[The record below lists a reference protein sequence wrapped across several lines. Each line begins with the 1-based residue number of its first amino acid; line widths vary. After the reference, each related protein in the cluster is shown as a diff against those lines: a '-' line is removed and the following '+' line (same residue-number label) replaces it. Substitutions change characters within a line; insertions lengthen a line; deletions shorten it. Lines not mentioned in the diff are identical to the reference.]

1 MASVVKRR
9 LKSGLTAFQV
19 RWRDPDVG
27 HQQSVT
33 FSSETEARLLK
44 LFLDGNGQSFSAAQ
58 QFLLES
64 QRKVPTVAQVIQEY
78 LDSLVRPA
86 SGTLRTYQTMLDLHI
101 GAFLGSVAVGELG
114 IHHLTQWVWEMQGK
128 GKSAKTIRNNHAL
141 ISSSMEMAVRLGY
154 RVDNPCHDMRL
165 PVGEKIKEDVQFLTP
180 TEFGFLF
187 ASIPEPYKAFTLFLV
202 MTGTRFGEATAVTV
216 GDLDTVSVPAL
227 VRITKAWKR
236 DGNNQYYVGP
246 TKTVTGRRT
255 VSLPPDLVEA
265 LTPLVS
271 GRQESDLLFTS
282 STGGGRIT
290 HNVYW
295 QSVWLPAV
303 KAAQAAG
310 LRKTPRIH
318 DLRHTHASWL
328 IQDRVSLFTISRRLG
343 HASTRTTESIYGHLM
358 PQALQDAA
366 DAMQRSATKWKQ

>member
-1 MASVVKRR
+1 M
-9 LKSGLTAFQV
+9 
-19 RWRDPDVG
+19 G
-27 HQQSVT
+27 HQQSIT
-33 FSSETEARLLK
+33 FSSDTEARLLA
-44 LFLDGNGQSFSAAQ
+44 LFLDRNGQSFRAAQ
-58 QFLLES
+58 QLLLES
-64 QRKVPTVAQVIQEY
+64 KRRIPTVAQVIQEY

-86 SGTLRTYQTMLDLHI
+86 SGTQRTYQSMLDLHI
-101 GAFLGSVAVGELG
+101 GPFLGAIAVGELG
-114 IHHLTQWVWEMQGK
+114 IHHLTQWVRAMQDK

-154 RVDNPCHDMRL
+154 RADNPCRGMRL
-165 PVGEKIKEDVQFLTP
+165 PVGEKVEEDVQFLTH
-180 TEFGFLF
+180 TEFGLLLG
-187 ASIPEPYKAFTLFLV
+187 SIPEPYKVFTQFLV
-202 MTGTRFGEATAVTV
+202 MTGTRFGEATAVAV

-227 VRITKAWKR
+227 VRINKAWKR
-236 DGNNQYYVGP
+236 DGNNHFYVGP

-265 LTPLVS
+265 LTPLID
-271 GRQESDLLFTS
+271 GRQESDLLFTA
-282 STGGGRIT
+282 GGGRIT

-310 LRKTPRIH
+310 LAKTPRIH

-366 DAMQRSATKWKQ
+366 DAMQRSATQLKLEF